1 MSKLISPIFRGQT
14 AAGNT
19 QLLRV
24 NGNLLTNANTIAELD
39 DVSLSGLALNQTLIY
54 NSSVSKFTNQ
64 SLFFGSSLDDV
75 VITTPQEDQ
84 KLIFDSATTKWINTT
99 PKFFNINING
109 KFKDS
114 YLQNSTS
121 TNYINLLVNNPLIF
135 DSYNI
140 TGTNNNGISIDVNNF
155 LSGFRTT
162 CNYMFIY
169 SMNLS
174 IITVNNNSTLDFGF
188 RTSIN
193 SNFLVA
199 SQFNRLDNKFQ
210 SLYVSSVQAVGSY
223 FLYPYFNLFL
233 TGGTNYAGQVN
244 QDFSLSITIYEI

>member
-39 DVSLSGLALNQTLIY
+39 DVSLSGLAFNQTLIY
-54 NSSVSKFTNQ
+54 DSSISKFTNQ

-84 KLIFDSATTKWINTT
+84 KLIFDNATTKWINTT
-99 PKFFNINING
+99 PKFFNLNING

-114 YLQNSTS
+114 YLQNLTS

-140 TGTNNNGISIDVNNF
+140 TGTNSNGISIDINNF
-155 LSGFRTT
+155 LTGFRTT

-174 IITVNNNSTLDFGF
+174 IITINNNTLFDFGF
-188 RTSIN
+188 RTSTN
-193 SNFLVA
+193 SSFLIV
-199 SQFNRLDNKFQ
+199 SQLNRLDNKYQ
-210 SLYVSSVQAVGSY
+210 SLYASSVQAVGTSI
-223 FLYPYFNLFL
+223 LYPYFNAFL
-233 TGGTNYAGQVN
+233 TGGTNYAGQTS